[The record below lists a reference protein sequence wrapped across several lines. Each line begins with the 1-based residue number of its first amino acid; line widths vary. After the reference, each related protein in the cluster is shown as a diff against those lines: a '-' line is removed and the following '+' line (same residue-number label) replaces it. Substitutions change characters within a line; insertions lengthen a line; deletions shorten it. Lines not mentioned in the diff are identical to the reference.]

1 MSTPTMPEEYAELMK
16 HNGKEHYLYTPQR
29 YSKLHPGAVGYFDKY
44 GFWNKITDLSQPG
57 YPDNVG
63 FKSIGQ
69 VLAFDEPTEYTWK
82 TKSSGIEAETSF
94 GLKGGLSGL
103 LAAAAPVEAE
113 VNVSNERGSS
123 GTAALLTPEPVKNQR
138 LEGGSSSLIRDWVKK
153 NGKLLMKSRY
163 GDEIR
168 DYGLWVIHTTW
179 STPECAIK
187 MESAFHRNT
196 SAGLDVG
203 ATDVGKIGGSG
214 SSLKKLESK
223 GWKSY
228 QATERDQGLVVAY
241 GGARFR
247 LHTIRPFWINPLKQ
261 MERVSNQREKE
272 DELYNDKQ
280 EQIGTAKS
288 VMVHDENGDIQWVP
302 ISTVEFVFDENRK
315 EIGKVYWNRKFDK
328 SGHELGWEPYE
339 SEEYIFD
346 ENGERTEIAHF
357 RPTPGSKGGQYEWEG
372 YDKDAE
378 EAEAKR
384 KEIEMEKKARREYED
399 QDEFDIN
406 CETVGLDEDEY
417 DTKTVERTE
426 TPPSML
432 SKCCVM

>member
-1 MSTPTMPEEYAELMK
+1 MPTPSMPEEYAELMK
-16 HNGKEHYLYTPQR
+16 HNGKEHYLYNPQR
-29 YSKLHPGAVGYFDKY
+29 YSQLHPGSVGYFDKY

-63 FKSIGQ
+63 FQSIGQ
-69 VLAFDEPTEYTWK
+69 VLAFAEATEDRWENT
-82 TKSSGIEAETSF
+82 SSGLEAETSF

-113 VNVSNERGSS
+113 ANASNKRGSS
-123 GTAALLTPEPVKNQR
+123 GTAALVTPEPVKCQR
-138 LEGGSSSLIRDWVKK
+138 LEGGSSSLITKWVKK

-203 ATDVGKIGGSG
+203 ATDVGTIGGNG

-223 GWKSY
+223 GWKSF
-228 QATERDQGLVVAY
+228 QAKESDQGLVVAY

-247 LHTIRPFWINPLKQ
+247 LHSIRPFWINPLKQ
-261 MERVSNQREKE
+261 TERVSDRPQERPV
-272 DELYNDKQ
+272 YNEKQ
-280 EQIGTAKS
+280 EKIGTAACVLVYDKDGGS
-288 VMVHDENGDIQWVP
+288 QWMP

-315 EIGKVYWNRKFDK
+315 QIGNVYWNRTSDEF
-328 SGHELGWEPYE
+328 GRPIGWAPYE
-339 SEEYIFD
+339 KDEYTFD
-346 ENGERTEIAHF
+346 ENGEKTGVDYF
-357 RPTPGSKGGQYEWEG
+357 RPTRDSVGQQIEWEW
-372 YDKDAE
+372 YDKVGEA
-378 EAEAKR
+378 AEAKK
-384 KEIEMEKKARREYED
+384 KEIEMERQARREYED
-399 QDEFDIN
+399 EDEFDIE
-406 CETVGLDEDEY
+406 CETVGMDEDEY
-417 DTKTVERTE
+417 DTETVERTE
-426 TPPSML
+426 TPPSLL

>member
-1 MSTPTMPEEYAELMK
+1 MPTPTMPEEYAELMK
-16 HNGKEHYLYTPQR
+16 HNGKEHYLYIPQR
-29 YSKLHPGAVGYFDKY
+29 YSEFHPGSVGYFDNF
-44 GFWNKITDLSQPG
+44 GLWNKITDLSQPG

-69 VLAFDEPTEYTWK
+69 VLGLQEPTEYRWENT
-82 TKSSGIEAETSF
+82 SSGIEAETSF
-94 GLKGGLSGL
+94 GLKAGLSGL

-138 LEGGSSSLIRDWVKK
+138 LEGGSSRLISDWVKK

-187 MESAFHRNT
+187 LKSAFHRNT

-203 ATDVGKIGGSG
+203 ATDVGTIGGNG

-223 GWKSY
+223 GWKSF
-228 QATERDQGLVVAY
+228 QAKESDQGLVVAY

-247 LHTIRPFWINPLKQ
+247 LHSIRPFWINPLKQ
-261 MERVSNQREKE
+261 TERVSDRPQERPVYNEEQEK
-272 DELYNDKQ
+272 
-280 EQIGTAKS
+280 IGTAACVLVYDKDGGS
-288 VMVHDENGDIQWVP
+288 EWVP

-315 EIGKVYWNRKFDK
+315 QIGNVYWNRTSDEF
-328 SGHELGWEPYE
+328 GRPIGWAPYE
-339 SEEYIFD
+339 KEEYNFD
-346 ENGERTEIAHF
+346 ENGEKTGVDYF
-357 RPTPGSKGGQYEWEG
+357 RPTRDSVGQQIEWEW
-372 YDKDAE
+372 YDKVGEA
-378 EAEAKR
+378 AEAKN
-384 KEIEMEKKARREYED
+384 KEIEMERQARREYED
-399 QDEFDIN
+399 EDEFDIE
-406 CETVGLDEDEY
+406 CETVGMDEDEY
-417 DTKTVERTE
+417 DTETVERTE
-426 TPPSML
+426 TPPSLL